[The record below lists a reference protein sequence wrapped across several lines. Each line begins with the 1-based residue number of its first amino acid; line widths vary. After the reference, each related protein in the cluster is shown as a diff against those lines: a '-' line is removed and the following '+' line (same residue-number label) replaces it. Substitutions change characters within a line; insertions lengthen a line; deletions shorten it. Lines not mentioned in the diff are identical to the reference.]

1 MVVPMWESNT
11 ESGGSFMRLNTKNQS
26 WAYSIG
32 RLWSQVRAGSL
43 SKVANGFFFQVEGS
57 SPKAAEGSLFV
68 PAEGSFFVPA
78 ECSLF
83 ISAQGS
89 LSIPA
94 EGSLISSLDAS
105 SGCSLNGLSVSLL
118 TKKLSAFLRFTLLA
132 WLVVASQFSLHAHGE
147 QTDDAVIHSHLD
159 RLHQMAS
166 QANFDAYFALYAPDA
181 VFIGTDAGERW
192 TIDEFKA
199 YAEPYF
205 SAGRG
210 WTYQTIERHIMGEGA
225 VRWFDELLW
234 NEKLGPCRG
243 SGVMEKVGDE
253 WLVSHYVLSLAV
265 PNQIAGEVGGQ
276 SIAIEKARRPQ

>member
-1 MVVPMWESNT
+1 MW
-11 ESGGSFMRLNTKNQS
+11 LVTKNQG

-32 RLWSQVRAGSL
+32 RLWSQVRAGSFFKL
-43 SKVANGFFFQVEGS
+43 ADSYFFQ
-57 SPKAAEGSLFV
+57 AEGSLLTPAEGSLV
-68 PAEGSFFVPA
+68 TQAEGSFFA
-78 ECSLF
+78 
-83 ISAQGS
+83 
-89 LSIPA
+89 
-94 EGSLISSLDAS
+94 
-105 SGCSLNGLSVSLL
+105 SLNGSSGGSLKGFSVSPLKRKL
-118 TKKLSAFLRFTLLA
+118 TAFSNFILLA

-147 QTDDAVIHSHLD
+147 QTDDLAIHSQLG
-159 RLHQMAS
+159 RVHQMAS

-192 TIDEFKA
+192 SIDEFKA
-199 YAEPYF
+199 YAEPHF

-210 WTYQTIERHIMGEGA
+210 WTYRTIDRHIMGEGA

-243 SGVMEKVGDE
+243 SGVMVKVGDE

-265 PNQIAGEVGGQ
+265 PNQIAGEVGRQ

>member
-1 MVVPMWESNT
+1 
-11 ESGGSFMRLNTKNQS
+11 MRLNTKKQG

-32 RLWSQVRAGSL
+32 RLWSQVRAAYL
-43 SKVANGFFFQVEGS
+43 
-57 SPKAAEGSLFV
+57 LT
-68 PAEGSFFVPA
+68 PAEGSFFA
-78 ECSLF
+78 
-83 ISAQGS
+83 
-89 LSIPA
+89 
-94 EGSLISSLDAS
+94 
-105 SGCSLNGLSVSLL
+105 SLNGSSGDSLKGFSVSPLK
-118 TKKLSAFLRFTLLA
+118 KKLGAFLKFSLLA
-132 WLVVASQFSLHAHGE
+132 WLVVAAQFSLHAHGE
-147 QTDDAVIHSHLD
+147 QTDDAAIHSQLD

-199 YAEPYF
+199 YAEPHF

-210 WTYQTIERHIMGEGA
+210 WTYHTIERHIMSEGT

-243 SGVMEKVGDE
+243 SGVMVKMGNE

-276 SIAIEKARRPQ
+276 SIDIEKARRPKAPGN

>member
-1 MVVPMWESNT
+1 MW
-11 ESGGSFMRLNTKNQS
+11 LVTKNQG

-43 SKVANGFFFQVEGS
+43 FKLADSYFFQ
-57 SPKAAEGSLFV
+57 AEGSLLT
-68 PAEGSFFVPA
+68 PAEGSLLTPA
-78 ECSLF
+78 EGSLPK
-83 ISAQGS
+83 ADVGS
-89 LSIPA
+89 LSNPVRGSLFTPA
-94 EGSLISSLDAS
+94 EGSLIAALDGSSS
-105 SGCSLNGLSVSLL
+105 CSLNGLSVSLL
-118 TKKLSAFLRFTLLA
+118 KRKLTAPLKFTLLA
-132 WLVVASQFSLHAHGE
+132 WLVVASQFSFHANGE
-147 QTDDAVIHSHLD
+147 QTDDAAIHSQLD

-199 YAEPYF
+199 YAKPHF

-210 WTYQTIERHIMGEGA
+210 WTYRTIERHIMGKGA

-243 SGVMEKVGDE
+243 SGVIMKVGGE

-265 PNQIAGEVGGQ
+265 PNQIAGEVGEQ
-276 SIAIEKARRPQ
+276 SVAIERARRPQ

>member
-1 MVVPMWESNT
+1 
-11 ESGGSFMRLNTKNQS
+11 MRLNTKKQG

-32 RLWSQVRAGSL
+32 RLWSQVSAGFL
-43 SKVANGFFFQVEGS
+43 LI
-57 SPKAAEGSLFV
+57 PAEGSLFK
-68 PAEGSFFVPA
+68 PAEGSFFA
-78 ECSLF
+78 
-83 ISAQGS
+83 
-89 LSIPA
+89 
-94 EGSLISSLDAS
+94 
-105 SGCSLNGLSVSLL
+105 SLNGSSSGSLKGFSVSPLKKELTALL
-118 TKKLSAFLRFTLLA
+118 KFTLLA
-132 WLVVASQFSLHAHGE
+132 WLVVAAQFSLHAHGE
-147 QTDDAVIHSHLD
+147 QADDAAIHSQLD

-199 YAEPYF
+199 YAEPHF

-210 WTYQTIERHIMGEGA
+210 WTYKTIERHTMGEGL

-243 SGVMEKVGDE
+243 SGVMVKVGDE

-265 PNQIAGEVGGQ
+265 PNQIAREVGGQ
-276 SIAIEKARRPQ
+276 SIAIEKVRRPQ

>member
-1 MVVPMWESNT
+1 M
-11 ESGGSFMRLNTKNQS
+11 
-26 WAYSIG
+26 
-32 RLWSQVRAGSL
+32 
-43 SKVANGFFFQVEGS
+43 
-57 SPKAAEGSLFV
+57 
-68 PAEGSFFVPA
+68 
-78 ECSLF
+78 
-83 ISAQGS
+83 
-89 LSIPA
+89 
-94 EGSLISSLDAS
+94 
-105 SGCSLNGLSVSLL
+105 
-118 TKKLSAFLRFTLLA
+118 
-132 WLVVASQFSLHAHGE
+132 VASQFSLHAHGE
-147 QTDDAVIHSHLD
+147 QKDDLAIHLQLD

-166 QANFDAYFALYAPDA
+166 QANFDGYFALYAPDA

-199 YAEPYF
+199 YAEPHF

-210 WTYQTIERHIMGEGA
+210 WTYRTIERHIMGEDS

-243 SGVMEKVGDE
+243 SGVMVKVGDD

>member
-1 MVVPMWESNT
+1 
-11 ESGGSFMRLNTKNQS
+11 MRSNTKNQG

-43 SKVANGFFFQVEGS
+43 SKVADGYFFQ
-57 SPKAAEGSLFV
+57 AEGSLFV
-68 PAEGSFFVPA
+68 PAED
-78 ECSLF
+78 
-83 ISAQGS
+83 
-89 LSIPA
+89 
-94 EGSLISSLDAS
+94 SLIASLDGS
-105 SGCSLNGLSVSLL
+105 SSCSLNGFPISPLK
-118 TKKLSAFLRFTLLA
+118 KKLSAFLKFILLA
-132 WLVVASQFSLHAHGE
+132 WLVMASQFSLLAHGE
-147 QTDDAVIHSHLD
+147 QTDDLAIHSQLD
-159 RLHQMAS
+159 RLHEMAS
-166 QANFDAYFALYAPDA
+166 QANFNDYFALYAPDA

-199 YAEPYF
+199 YAEPHF

-210 WTYQTIERHIMGEGA
+210 WTYQSIERHIMGEGA

-243 SGVMEKVGDE
+243 SGVMVKVGNE

-276 SIAIEKARRPQ
+276 SIDIEKARRPQ

>member
-1 MVVPMWESNT
+1 MW
-11 ESGGSFMRLNTKNQS
+11 LITKNQG

-43 SKVANGFFFQVEGS
+43 FKVANSYFFQAKGS
-57 SPKAAEGSLFV
+57 LLTPAEGSLLT
-68 PAEGSFFVPA
+68 PAEGSFIV
-78 ECSLF
+78 
-83 ISAQGS
+83 
-89 LSIPA
+89 PA
-94 EGSLISSLDAS
+94 EGSLIASLDGS
-105 SGCSLNGLSVSLL
+105 SSCSLNGFSVSPL
-118 TKKLSAFLRFTLLA
+118 KKLNAALKFTLLA
-132 WLVVASQFSLHAHGE
+132 WLVVVSQFSFHANGE
-147 QTDDAVIHSHLD
+147 QTDDAAIHSQLD

-192 TIDEFKA
+192 TIDEFRA
-199 YAEPYF
+199 YAEPHF

-210 WTYQTIERHIMGEGA
+210 WTYRTIERHIMGEGA

-243 SGVMEKVGDE
+243 SGVMVKVWDE

-265 PNQIAGEVGGQ
+265 PNQIAGEVGAQ
-276 SIAIEKARRPQ
+276 AISIEEGLRPKSLSNQ

>member
-1 MVVPMWESNT
+1 
-11 ESGGSFMRLNTKNQS
+11 MRLNTKKQG

-32 RLWSQVRAGSL
+32 RLWSQVSAGFL
-43 SKVANGFFFQVEGS
+43 LI
-57 SPKAAEGSLFV
+57 PAEGSLFK
-68 PAEGSFFVPA
+68 PAEGSFFA
-78 ECSLF
+78 
-83 ISAQGS
+83 
-89 LSIPA
+89 
-94 EGSLISSLDAS
+94 
-105 SGCSLNGLSVSLL
+105 SLNGSSSGSLKGFSVSPLK
-118 TKKLSAFLRFTLLA
+118 KKLGAFLKFSLLA
-132 WLVVASQFSLHAHGE
+132 WLVVAAQFSLHAHGE
-147 QTDDAVIHSHLD
+147 QTDDAAIHSQLD

-199 YAEPYF
+199 YAEPHF

-210 WTYQTIERHIMGEGA
+210 WTYQTIERHIMSEGT

-243 SGVMEKVGDE
+243 SGVMVKMGNE

-276 SIAIEKARRPQ
+276 SIDIEKARRPKAPGN

>member
-1 MVVPMWESNT
+1 
-11 ESGGSFMRLNTKNQS
+11 MRSNTKNQG

-43 SKVANGFFFQVEGS
+43 SKVADGYFFQ
-57 SPKAAEGSLFV
+57 AEGSLFV
-68 PAEGSFFVPA
+68 PAED
-78 ECSLF
+78 
-83 ISAQGS
+83 
-89 LSIPA
+89 
-94 EGSLISSLDAS
+94 SLIASLDGS
-105 SGCSLNGLSVSLL
+105 SSCSLNGFSASLL
-118 TKKLSAFLRFTLLA
+118 KRKLTAPLKFTLLA
-132 WLVVASQFSLHAHGE
+132 WLVVASQFSFHANGE
-147 QTDDAVIHSHLD
+147 QTDDAAIHSRLD

-192 TIDEFKA
+192 TISEFKA
-199 YAEPYF
+199 YAEPHF

-243 SGVMEKVGDE
+243 SGVMVKVGAE

-265 PNQIAGEVGGQ
+265 PNQIAGEVGARAI
-276 SIAIEKARRPQ
+276 SIEKARRPESPSYR

>member
-1 MVVPMWESNT
+1 
-11 ESGGSFMRLNTKNQS
+11 MRSNTKNQG

-43 SKVANGFFFQVEGS
+43 SKVADGYFFQ
-57 SPKAAEGSLFV
+57 AEGSLFV
-68 PAEGSFFVPA
+68 AAED
-78 ECSLF
+78 
-83 ISAQGS
+83 
-89 LSIPA
+89 
-94 EGSLISSLDAS
+94 SLIASLDGS
-105 SGCSLNGLSVSLL
+105 SSCSLNGFSISPLK
-118 TKKLSAFLRFTLLA
+118 KKLSAFLKFILLA
-132 WLVVASQFSLHAHGE
+132 WLVMASQFSLLAHGE
-147 QTDDAVIHSHLD
+147 QTDDLAIHSQLD
-159 RLHQMAS
+159 RLHEMAS
-166 QANFDAYFALYAPDA
+166 QANFDDYFALYAPDA

-199 YAEPYF
+199 YAEPHF

-210 WTYQTIERHIMGEGA
+210 WTYRTIERHIMGQGG

-243 SGVMEKVGDE
+243 SGVMVKVGDG

-276 SIAIEKARRPQ
+276 SIAIEKARRPKSPGN

>member
-1 MVVPMWESNT
+1 
-11 ESGGSFMRLNTKNQS
+11 MRLNTKNQG

-32 RLWSQVRAGSL
+32 RLWSQIRAGSL
-43 SKVANGFFFQVEGS
+43 SKVASGS
-57 SPKAAEGSLFV
+57 SPKAAECSLFV
-68 PAEGSFFVPA
+68 PAEGSSLKAA
-78 ECSLF
+78 ES
-83 ISAQGS
+83 
-89 LSIPA
+89 
-94 EGSLISSLDAS
+94 SLIASLDGS
-105 SGCSLNGLSVSLL
+105 SGCSLGGFSLL
-118 TKKLSAFLRFTLLA
+118 PLKRKLSDSSKFILLA

-147 QTDDAVIHSHLD
+147 QTDDLAIHSQLD

-166 QANFDAYFALYAPDA
+166 QANFDDYFALYAPDA

-192 TIDEFKA
+192 TIDEFRA
-199 YAEPYF
+199 YAEPHF

-210 WTYQTIERHIMGEGA
+210 WTYRTIERHIMGEDS

-243 SGVMEKVGDE
+243 SGVMVKVGDE
-253 WLVSHYVLSLAV
+253 WLVGHYVLSLAV

>member
-1 MVVPMWESNT
+1 MW
-11 ESGGSFMRLNTKNQS
+11 LITKNQG

-43 SKVANGFFFQVEGS
+43 FKAANSYFFQAKGS
-57 SPKAAEGSLFV
+57 LLIPAEGSL
-68 PAEGSFFVPA
+68 
-78 ECSLF
+78 L
-83 ISAQGS
+83 
-89 LSIPA
+89 IPA
-94 EGSLISSLDAS
+94 EGSLIASLDGS
-105 SGCSLNGLSVSLL
+105 SSCSLNGFSASLL
-118 TKKLSAFLRFTLLA
+118 TRKLTAPLKFTLLA
-132 WLVVASQFSLHAHGE
+132 WLVVSSQFSFHANGE
-147 QTDDAVIHSHLD
+147 QTDDAAIHSQLD

-199 YAEPYF
+199 YAKPHF

-210 WTYQTIERHIMGEGA
+210 WTYQTIERHTMGEGA

-243 SGVMEKVGDE
+243 SGVIVKVGDE

-265 PNQIAGEVGGQ
+265 PNQIAREVGGQ
-276 SIAIEKARRPQ
+276 SIAIEKVRRPQ

>member
-1 MVVPMWESNT
+1 MW
-11 ESGGSFMRLNTKNQS
+11 LITKNQG

-43 SKVANGFFFQVEGS
+43 FKVANSYFFQA
-57 SPKAAEGSLFV
+57 KGSLLTPAKGSLLT
-68 PAEGSFFVPA
+68 PAEGSFIV
-78 ECSLF
+78 
-83 ISAQGS
+83 
-89 LSIPA
+89 PA
-94 EGSLISSLDAS
+94 EGSLIASLDGS
-105 SGCSLNGLSVSLL
+105 SSCSLNGFSVSPL
-118 TKKLSAFLRFTLLA
+118 KKLNAALKFTLLA
-132 WLVVASQFSLHAHGE
+132 WLVVVSQFSFHANGE
-147 QTDDAVIHSHLD
+147 QTDDAAIHSQLD

-192 TIDEFKA
+192 TIDEFRA
-199 YAEPYF
+199 YAEPHF

-210 WTYQTIERHIMGEGA
+210 WTYRTIERHIMGEGA

-243 SGVMEKVGDE
+243 SGVMVKVGDE

-265 PNQIAGEVGGQ
+265 PNQIAGEVGAQ
-276 SIAIEKARRPQ
+276 AISIEEGLRPKSLSNQ

>member
-1 MVVPMWESNT
+1 MW
-11 ESGGSFMRLNTKNQS
+11 LITKNQG

-43 SKVANGFFFQVEGS
+43 FKVANSYFFQAKGS
-57 SPKAAEGSLFV
+57 LLTPAKGSLLTPAEGSLLTPAEGSLLTPAEGSLLT
-68 PAEGSFFVPA
+68 PAEGSFIV
-78 ECSLF
+78 
-83 ISAQGS
+83 
-89 LSIPA
+89 PA
-94 EGSLISSLDAS
+94 EGSLIASLDGS
-105 SGCSLNGLSVSLL
+105 SSCSLNGFSVSPL
-118 TKKLSAFLRFTLLA
+118 KKLNAALKFTLLA
-132 WLVVASQFSLHAHGE
+132 WLVVVSQFSFHANGE
-147 QTDDAVIHSHLD
+147 QTDDAAIHSQLD

-192 TIDEFKA
+192 TIDEFRA
-199 YAEPYF
+199 YAEPHF

-210 WTYQTIERHIMGEGA
+210 WTYRTIERHIMGEGA

-243 SGVMEKVGDE
+243 SGVIVKVGDE

-265 PNQIAGEVGGQ
+265 PNRIAGEVGGQ
-276 SIAIEKARRPQ
+276 SIDIEKSRRPQ